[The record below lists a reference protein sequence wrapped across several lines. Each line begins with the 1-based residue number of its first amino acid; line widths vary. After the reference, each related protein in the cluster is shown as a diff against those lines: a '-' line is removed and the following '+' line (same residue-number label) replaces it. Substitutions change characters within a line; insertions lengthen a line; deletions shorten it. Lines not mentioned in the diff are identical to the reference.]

1 MSPRGLKILISFK
14 LNDKLI
20 YKKIRLEND
29 KLNVILIIS
38 QQKKNKKK
46 RCHSHRDTP
55 KKKEALIAW
64 SVSN

>member
-20 YKKIRLEND
+20 YKKSRLEND

-38 QQKKNKKK
+38 QQKKK